1 MAGKTK
7 TVLLTIEQADW
18 VDASELNFSKFV
30 RNYVQKAIDRE
41 ACNEEK
47 KE

>member
-1 MAGKTK
+1 MVIRTK
-7 TVLLTIEQADW
+7 SVILTKEQADW

-30 RNYVQKAIDRE
+30 RNYVQKTIDAE
-41 ACNEEK
+41 TAKEQK

>member
-18 VDASELNFSKFV
+18 VDGSELNFSKFI
-30 RNYVQKAIDRE
+30 RNYVQKTINAE
-41 ACNEEK
+41 ASKEQK